1 MDKARRRP
9 SGLTLLEL
17 VLASALLVAA
27 AIPIVNASGRA
38 VNIAQDIER
47 RTQATFLAQG
57 EMENAMALAAENFG
71 LDLSKNSANLG
82 NGYLATV
89 QQTTVGLKKTVTV
102 KVGYDKA
109 GDGVLSSSE
118 VLVSF
123 VTIIADKGN

>member
-1 MDKARRRP
+1 MGKARRRP

-17 VLASALLVAA
+17 VLASALLAAA
-27 AIPIVNASGRA
+27 AIPIINTSMRA

-47 RTQATFLAQG
+47 RTQATFLAQR

-71 LDLSKNSANLG
+71 LDLTKNSASLG
-82 NGYLATV
+82 SGYLATV

-109 GDGVLSSSE
+109 GDGILSSSE

-123 VTIIADKGN
+123 ATNIADKGH